1 MCGTPLEIHI
11 LNHLGPKFRQ
21 SRLAVVEGFEKG
33 STTAAAWIYM
43 SQIHAHR
50 FGLGYSIG
58 SAGPNNA
65 KVQNLYNQG

>member
-1 MCGTPLEIHI
+1 MRHTFGNPHSKS
-11 LNHLGPKFRQ
+11 PRAKFRQ